1 MSNITLNTDDL
12 LPENATTETLV
23 KNLKDY
29 LSNESLGYGDEAEKV
44 TYGELVI
51 IAICEELRTRDG
63 DFDKLIEDALFEAND
78 LNDDDLFEPDDV
90 TNL

>member
-44 TYGELVI
+44 TYGESVI

-63 DFDKLIEDALFEAND
+63 DFSKLIEDALFEAND

-90 TNL
+90 TDL

>member
-1 MSNITLNTDDL
+1 MNTF
-12 LPENATTETLV
+12 NAEDMAIESQTTETLV
-23 KNLKDY
+23 QNLTDY
-29 LSNESLGYGDEAEKV
+29 LNNESLGHGDNAEKV
-44 TYGELVI
+44 TYGESVI

>member
-44 TYGELVI
+44 TYGESVI
-51 IAICEELRTRDG
+51 ITICEELRTREG

-78 LNDDDLFEPDDV
+78 LSDDDLFEPDDV
-90 TNL
+90 TGL